1 MTKHPRSMLDIEIRI
16 QYLEDKLEDLRSR
29 ESTLMTNIE
38 LLKYRMNELESSL
51 DGPESVKPDIGS
63 YGGTK

>member
-1 MTKHPRSMLDIEIRI
+1 MSKQARSILDIEIRVK
-16 QYLEDKLEDLRSR
+16 YLEDKLEDLRSR
-29 ESTLMTNIE
+29 ESTLLTNIE

-51 DGPESVKPDIGS
+51 DGPEDVKPDIQN

>member
-1 MTKHPRSMLDIEIRI
+1 MSMLDIVNRI
-16 QYLEDKLEDLRSR
+16 NYLEDKLEDLRSR

-51 DGPESVKPDIGS
+51 DEPESVKPDVES

>member
-1 MTKHPRSMLDIEIRI
+1 MSKLPRSMLDIEIRI

-51 DGPESVKPDIGS
+51 DGPESVKPDDES

>member
-1 MTKHPRSMLDIEIRI
+1 MSMLDIVNRI
-16 QYLEDKLEDLRSR
+16 NYLEDKLEDLRSR

-51 DGPESVKPDIGS
+51 DGPESVKPDVES
-63 YGGTK
+63 